1 MWLKVLF
8 FFWYVSSQVTAHQIN
23 VSCDECYE
31 FPPTDVEACP
41 SKVAALEVKVADKK
55 ETKLNIS
62 WAINIDASIKYLT
75 GTWFEI
81 SGLPSHFCEYDPP
94 FAQANLTG
102 SEQEWF
108 HIIVDPGYGHIGVDV
123 SNIPLPHQRGGDH
136 SLSKSIWIPSL
147 QKSRDPTTSVAEDLY
162 STVETFTEP
171 PPGQRIHDIVIF
183 TTGVMAALMLLSFL
197 YLLCKRSCSV
207 LKFKNLSTSNSV
219 PIPVLVVYPAE
230 NSAFQHAVVMLAE
243 FLQLHGGCKVAI
255 DLWQQGKVAEKGPL
269 RWLSEQTKAAEHVL
283 IVSPLG
289 EASSSLLQ
297 NKQTP
302 PEHSIPAAAHDLYP
316 LILNMVA
323 SQAKCSSELAKFSV
337 VHLSKKPCVCLPEL
351 KVCRSF
357 YLMKDLNNLCKK
369 LQKPRKA
376 EKKIVWMLFKPGL
389 SHNKKDSAKL
399 KSALETLEGLKPSSS
414 RELLIGDL

>member
-1 MWLKVLF
+1 HNTMPYHTVP
-8 FFWYVSSQVTAHQIN
+8 YRTYGTVSYHPLPYIPYHTLPYHTISYHTTFI
-23 VSCDECYE
+23 
-31 FPPTDVEACP
+31 
-41 SKVAALEVKVADKK
+41 SKVHLKK
-55 ETKLNIS
+55 
-62 WAINIDASIKYLT
+62 
-75 GTWFEI
+75 
-81 SGLPSHFCEYDPP
+81 
-94 FAQANLTG
+94 
-102 SEQEWF
+102 
-108 HIIVDPGYGHIGVDV
+108 GHD
-123 SNIPLPHQRGGDH
+123 S
-136 SLSKSIWIPSL
+136 
-147 QKSRDPTTSVAEDLY
+147 
-162 STVETFTEP
+162 
-171 PPGQRIHDIVIF
+171 
-183 TTGVMAALMLLSFL
+183 
-197 YLLCKRSCSV
+197 KRSCSV

-399 KSALETLEGLKPSSS
+399 KSALETLCRSIKQDLFKVSPHVAQWHLKNWSCYHSVRTERGRMS
-414 RELLIGDL
+414 